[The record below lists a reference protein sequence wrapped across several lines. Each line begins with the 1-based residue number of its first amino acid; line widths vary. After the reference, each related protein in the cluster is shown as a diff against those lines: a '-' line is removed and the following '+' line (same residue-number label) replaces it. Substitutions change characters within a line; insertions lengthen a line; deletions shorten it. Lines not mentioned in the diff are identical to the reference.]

1 MENFYF
7 PKWRFSNVKDVLVQ
21 KIYLLHATFPSG
33 RFTLYNLGALAS
45 SQGVSFLSKSK
56 TTLKT
61 SHEELAFVSVLITNY
76 PCGADNYIFRIYIKK
91 LMWNTQRWTYLMRAT
106 NNMLAYIDL
115 GDTFDNKCMC
125 IHETLTNT
133 MLLNTAKNVTLGWK
147 MLRKDWAADKIWQ
160 RSWQE
165 TQKVSEC
172 TSVFWECLRLSCCW
186 QKSETDPGKGNW
198 HAEPW

>member
-7 PKWRFSNVKDVLVQ
+7 PKWRFPNVKDVLVQ

-33 RFTLYNLGALAS
+33 RFTLYNLGAIAS

-76 PCGADNYIFRIYIKK
+76 PCADNYIFRMYIKK

-106 NNMLAYIDL
+106 NNVGLHRSRRHLWQQMYVYSWNIDQYNVIKYCQECNIRL
-115 GDTFDNKCMC
+115 
-125 IHETLTNT
+125 
-133 MLLNTAKNVTLGWK
+133 KNVK
-147 MLRKDWAADKIWQ
+147 
-160 RSWQE
+160 E
-165 TQKVSEC
+165 
-172 TSVFWECLRLSCCW
+172 RLSCW
-186 QKSETDPGKGNW
+186 QNMTKILAGDRKSVW
-198 HAEPW
+198 VY